1 MKKLLIFCLIA
12 TIFHLNSYADIFYLK
27 YYDGR
32 VTRTVAY
39 SIVVVKNNNGVI
51 IFTGKT
57 DKYGRVKIINTS
69 GKSIQVTYNR
79 RTYIKKPI
87 TIKNND
93 QRTTITFG
101 NN

>member
-1 MKKLLIFCLIA
+1 MKKLLIFCLIM
-12 TIFHLNSYADIFYLK
+12 TIVNINSYADIFYLK

-32 VTRTVAY
+32 VTRTVSY

-51 IFTGKT
+51 IFRGKT

-69 GKSIQVTYNR
+69 GKSIEVTYNN
-79 RTYIKKPI
+79 RTYIKRSVAI
-87 TIKNND
+87 RNND
-93 QRTTITFG
+93 QRTIITFG